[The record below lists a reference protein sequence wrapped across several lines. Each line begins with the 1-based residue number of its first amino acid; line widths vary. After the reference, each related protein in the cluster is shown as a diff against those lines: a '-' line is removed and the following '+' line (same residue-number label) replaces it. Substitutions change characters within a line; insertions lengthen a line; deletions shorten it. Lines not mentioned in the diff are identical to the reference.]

1 MNQPK
6 RLYRQTDGAMLAGVC
21 GGLAEYFNID
31 PSIVRL
37 GTVALVLAA
46 GLSLWVYVAAAIIL
60 PKKSDIYPDA

>member
-6 RLYRQTDGAMLAGVC
+6 RLYRQTEGAMLAGVC

-37 GTVALVLAA
+37 GAVALVLAA